1 VQGLVESEDSIA
13 GQVRGMRRYGV
24 RLWVDAGSLE
34 YACTCPIGADGAFC
48 KHCVAVGI
56 AWLEPNGKR
65 APVKKQRT
73 PTVTMNDVRSY
84 LGDLDKTALIDLVL
98 KRASED
104 EQLHQRLLMQAA
116 KKTRKGLDLARTA
129 LQSTARRACG

>member
-1 VQGLVESEDSIA
+1 MSQILDYRALRRLAGATSFHRGEEYAAGGRVQGLVESEDSIA
-13 GQVRGMRRYGV
+13 GQVRGTRRYDV

-65 APVKKQRT
+65 FRITHIVETLARQTGNVEAVVAVKK
-73 PTVTMNDVRSY
+73 DVY
-84 LGDLDKTALIDLVL
+84 LA
-98 KRASED
+98 
-104 EQLHQRLLMQAA
+104 
-116 KKTRKGLDLARTA
+116 
-129 LQSTARRACG
+129 